1 MSSTNKTTHYDL
13 SQYVGTDKPTYLSDY
28 NSDMAKIDAALYQAN
43 TNASSAESNAST
55 ALTQAGQALSKANTN
70 EGDIDGLES
79 VTDLLNTNVTTLNSF
94 MNNVQTSNIQTTT
107 ITSSVVESDYVEIV
121 SQNIKFNTYNLYGL
135 KLTSIYGSISCR
147 SLNTITDRSQLQIN
161 LGGSLKTLLN
171 NRTFVNSGFIVI
183 GNNEQSH
190 ALFIDTTAATVNYA
204 IMLPID
210 KNISIANDTNI
221 TYYVQI
227 CILG

>member
-28 NSDMAKIDAALYQAN
+28 NSDMAKIDAALYEAN
-43 TNASSAESNAST
+43 TKASSAEANAST
-55 ALTQAGQALSKANTN
+55 ALTQVGQALEKANTN
-70 EGDIDGLES
+70 EDDITDLES
-79 VTDLLNTNVTTLNSF
+79 VTDMLKTNVTTLNIFS
-94 MNNVQTSNIQTTT
+94 NNVQTSNIQTTT
-107 ITSSVVESDYVEIV
+107 ITSSVGKPDYLEIV

-135 KLTSIYGSISCR
+135 KLTSIYGTISCR
-147 SLNTITDRSQLQIN
+147 TLNTITNRDQLQIY
-161 LGGSLKTLLN
+161 LGESLKTLLN
-171 NRTFVNSGFIVI
+171 NRTFTNCGTLIV
-183 GNNEQSH
+183 GDNEQTISTY
-190 ALFIDTTAATVNYA
+190 IDTTVPSVNYA

-210 KNISIANDTNI
+210 KNISIANDTVL

>member
-55 ALTQAGQALSKANTN
+55 ALTQAGQALEKANTN
-70 EGDIDGLES
+70 EGDIADLES
-79 VTDLLNTNVTTLNSF
+79 VTDLLKTNVTTLNSF
-94 MNNVQTSNIQTTT
+94 SNNVQTSNVQTTT
-107 ITSSVVESDYVEIV
+107 ITASVAHPDYVEIV

-135 KLTSIYGSISCR
+135 KLTSIYGNISCR
-147 SLNTITDRSQLQIN
+147 SLNTINNRDQLQIN
-161 LGGSLKTLLN
+161 LGESLKTLLN
-171 NRTFVNSGFIVI
+171 NRVFTNCAVIVI
-183 GNNEQSH
+183 GNNTQTFTSY
-190 ALFIDTTAATVNYA
+190 IDTTSSSVNFA
-204 IMLPID
+204 IMLPLE
-210 KNISIANDTNI
+210 KNISIANGSNFA
-221 TYYVQI
+221 YYVQI

>member
-55 ALTQAGQALSKANTN
+55 ALTQAGQALEKANTN
-70 EGDIDGLES
+70 EDDITDLES
-79 VTDLLNTNVTTLNSF
+79 VTDLLKTNVTTLNSF
-94 MNNVQTSNIQTTT
+94 SNNVQTSNIQTRT
-107 ITSSVVESDYVEIV
+107 ITSSVISSDIEIL
-121 SQNIKFNTYNLYGL
+121 SQNIKMNTYNLYGL
-135 KLTSIYGSISCR
+135 KLTSIYGNISCR

-161 LGGSLKTLLN
+161 LGESLKTLLN
-171 NRTFVNSGFIVI
+171 NRIFTNCGVLSTV
-183 GNNEQSH
+183 NEQTFS
-190 ALFIDTTAATVNYA
+190 LYIDTTLSSVNYA
-204 IMLPID
+204 TMIPHV
-210 KNISIANDTNI
+210 KNISIANDVEFV
-221 TYYVQI
+221 YYVQI

>member
-70 EGDIDGLES
+70 EGDIADLES
-79 VTDLLNTNVTTLNSF
+79 LTDLLNTNVTTLNSF
-94 MNNVQTSNIQTTT
+94 SNNVQTSNIQTRT
-107 ITSSVVESDYVEIV
+107 ITSSVVSSDYIEIL

-147 SLNTITDRSQLQIN
+147 SLNTINSRSQLEIN
-161 LGGSLKTLLN
+161 LGESLKTLLN
-171 NRTFVNSGFIVI
+171 NRVFMNCGTLVFGD
-183 GNNEQSH
+183 GNQNVS
-190 ALFIDTTAATVNYA
+190 LYIDTTLSSLNYA
-204 IMLPID
+204 SMLPID
-210 KNISIANDTNI
+210 KNISIANGSNI
-221 TYYVQI
+221 AYYVQI

>member
-70 EGDIDGLES
+70 ETNIADLES
-79 VTDLLNTNVTTLNSF
+79 VTNLLNTNVTTLNSF
-94 MNNVQTSNIQTTT
+94 SNNVQTSNIQTTT
-107 ITSSVVESDYVEIV
+107 ITSSVAKPDYLEIV

-147 SLNTITDRSQLQIN
+147 TLNTISNRDQLQIN
-161 LGGSLKTLLN
+161 LGESLKTLLN
-171 NRTFVNSGFIVI
+171 NRVFINCGNLIV
-183 GNNEQSH
+183 GNNERTDSI
-190 ALFIDTTAATVNYA
+190 FIDTTSPSANFA
-204 IMLPID
+204 IMLPLVE
-210 KNISIANDTNI
+210 NISFANNTVL

>member
-70 EGDIDGLES
+70 EGDIDDLES
-79 VTDLLNTNVTTLNSF
+79 LTDLLNTNVTTLNSF

-121 SQNIKFNTYNLYGL
+121 SQNIKINTYNLYGL
-135 KLTSIYGSISCR
+135 KLTSIYGFISCR
-147 SLNTITDRSQLQIN
+147 SLNTITNRSQLQIN
-161 LGGSLKTLLN
+161 LGESLKTLLN
-171 NRTFVNSGFIVI
+171 NRTFVNCGSLAYGD
-183 GNNEQSH
+183 NEQNNT
-190 ALFIDTTAATVNYA
+190 LFIDTTAPSINYA
-204 IMLPID
+204 VLLPLD
-210 KNISIANDTNI
+210 KNISIANDTNF

-227 CILG
+227 CVLG